1 MREIEPM
8 RKLVLERLD
17 MSRDISDEE
26 LYERIDEVLME
37 ICEKEYFPLAERL
50 YCRTALY
57 DSFRRLDVLSE
68 ALDMEGVTEV
78 MVNGPKQIFVE
89 RKGRLE
95 PFGKCFS
102 SREKLEDVVQQIV
115 ARVNRRVNE
124 ASPMVDARLEDGSR
138 VNIVLPPA
146 ALDGPV
152 ITVRRFHEQPPDMEQ
167 LIQWGALTCEAAEFL
182 KILIQA
188 RYHIFISGG
197 TGSGKTTFLGALAG
211 YIDPADRVITIEDS
225 AELRLVHVHNLV
237 RLETRSA
244 NQDGQYEI
252 TIRDLIRNSLRMRPD
267 WIIVG
272 EIRGK
277 EALDM
282 LQAMATGHS
291 GLSTGHANS
300 AEDMIRRIE
309 AMSMMGSDADM
320 PLPAIRAQIISAIDI
335 VVHLGRLRD
344 KQRKILSINEVM
356 EGESGEIYLN
366 RLYEFQ
372 ERGEKDGRIEGELK
386 ACKTLSNT
394 RKLRDAGFV
403 LSASGSA
410 GT

>member
-1 MREIEPM
+1 MKDIESMRRIVM
-8 RKLVLERLD
+8 GRLD

-26 LYERIDEVLME
+26 LYDQIDAVLME
-37 ICEKEYFPLAERL
+37 ISREEYFALADRL
-50 YCRTALY
+50 YCRKALY

-68 ALDMEGVTEV
+68 ALDIEGVTEV
-78 MVNGPKQIFVE
+78 MVNGPGQIFVE
-89 RKGRLE
+89 RKGRVE
-95 PFGKCFS
+95 PFGKSFS
-102 SREKLEDVVQQIV
+102 SGEKLEDVVQQIV

-138 VNIVLPPA
+138 VNIVLPPV

-152 ITVRRFHEQPPDMEQ
+152 ITIRRFHEKPPDMEQ
-167 LIQWGALTCEAAEFL
+167 LINWGAISREAAVFMGQL
-182 KILIQA
+182 VKA
-188 RYHIFISGG
+188 KYNIFISGG

-211 YIDPADRVITIEDS
+211 YIDSDDRVITIEDS
-225 AELRLVHVHNLV
+225 AELRLVHVRNLV

-244 NQDGQYEI
+244 NQEGKYEI

-272 EIRGK
+272 EIRGT

-309 AMSMMGSDADM
+309 AMSMMGSDAGL
-320 PLPAIRAQIISAIDI
+320 PLLAVRSQITSAIDI
-335 VVHLGRLRD
+335 LVHLGRLRD
-344 KQRKILSINEVM
+344 KQRKVLSISEVVGM
-356 EGESGEIYLN
+356 QDGEIRIN
-366 RLYEFQ
+366 PLYQFR
-372 ERGEKDGRIEGELK
+372 ERGEADGRIQGELE
-386 ACKTLSNT
+386 ACGTLINT
-394 RKLRDAGFV
+394 AKLRDAGII
-403 LSASGSA
+403 SSSG
-410 GT
+410 